1 MQTILFNRTSNFITG
16 IDREKLPYEYSVLTP
31 FPITLSKSI
40 QESTGQ
46 QIQKTNSE
54 NQPLFKDNIQID
66 SETGIETFDEVTNP
80 TKVISTQTVT
90 NEYRIA
96 TDQYTSET
104 IINELGKEEEIQIPI
119 YTTISTSSEIPLETV
134 ELEPVLV
141 EEFVNK
147 TYTLENGY
155 MEFDYEEILEAKKQS
170 INNNNL
176 LKIVAFDEDFLE
188 SNLNLS
194 QISVGDGILVL
205 HGNNA
210 ELTTSPIQ
218 LQKST
223 NMFQIYLE
231 SQPNITISISGDN
244 GLTFTDFDSK
254 GKAKL
259 PTPTDNVIIKFTNT
273 SKNNREIYC
282 YALLALA

>member
-1 MQTILFNRTSNFITG
+1 LQTILFNRSSNKITG
-16 IDREKLPYEYSVLTP
+16 IDREKLNFEYSVNLP
-31 FPITLSKSI
+31 YSITLSKSI

-54 NQPLFKDNIQID
+54 NQPLFKDNIQTD
-66 SETGIETFDEVTNP
+66 EQGIEIFDEVTNP
-80 TKVISTQTVT
+80 IKIISTQTVT

-96 TDQYTSET
+96 TDQFTTET
-104 IINELGKEEEIQIPI
+104 TINEFGEEEEIQIPI

-141 EEFVNK
+141 EEFITK

-155 MEFDYEEILEAKKQS
+155 MNFDYYEILEAKKLS

-176 LKIVAFDEDFLE
+176 LKIIAFDEDFLD
-188 SNLNLS
+188 SDLILDHVS
-194 QISVGDGILVL
+194 IGDGVLILYPNSSV
-205 HGNNA
+205 
-210 ELTTSPIQ
+210 TTSPIQ
-218 LQKST
+218 LPKST

-231 SQPNITISISGDN
+231 SQPDIIISISGDN

-254 GKAKL
+254 NKAKL
-259 PTPTDNVIIKFTNT
+259 ITPTDNVIVKFKN
-273 SKNNREIYC
+273 KAINNREIYC
-282 YALLALA
+282 YALLA